1 MGDLYIQQQVQK
13 INFILLKKTFHPTSF
28 PYFILKSNY
37 TDRTK
42 ERIKV
47 YSQIAQIKIEREKLF
62 IHRFHRLNKRKNPGL
77 FTDSTDWTKRRILIY
92 PQIPHIKQKKE
103 YVFIHKLHRL
113 YIEREAWFIHS
124 LHRLNKEKIL
134 IYPQITQIEQK
145 KHTDLSTDSTDW
157 TRESKLV
164 YSQIVQIGQKGEY

>member
-1 MGDLYIQQQVQK
+1 MLR
-13 INFILLKKTFHPTSF
+13 KTYHPTSF

-37 TDRTK
+37 TDKTK

-92 PQIPHIKQKKE
+92 PQIPHIEQKKE
-103 YVFIHKLHRL
+103 KVFIHRLHRWD
-113 YIEREAWFIHS
+113 IEREALFIHR
-124 LHRLNKEKIL
+124 LHRLNKKSIL
-134 IYPQITQIEQK
+134 IYPQIPQIGQEREYWFIHRLYRLDK
-145 KHTDLSTDSTDW
+145 KENTDLSIDCK
-157 TRESKLV
+157 RMYLVELPRSKV
-164 YSQIVQIGQKGEY
+164 SG